1 MIMVVKGKHRE
12 ILIDLLIYYLDNTRE
27 QLWKVDPIIDYIKER
42 DSNGEWY
49 IEYYIDDFIY

>member
-1 MIMVVKGKHRE
+1 MVVKGKHRE